1 VKARKVKQLDPAGA
15 LADNAERIV
24 RARLDEMCG
33 FMPRA
38 ADPAEVVALHDM
50 RIAAKRLRY
59 ILEVTGPAFG
69 AYARTA
75 VRMTKDL
82 QDLLGEIHD
91 CDVQIPEVSALLEH
105 LVAEDASVLA
115 TRAGGAD
122 DLAPGAVRRAPHR
135 ADYAGLMAL
144 IVHLRARRDLLFARF
159 LELWRDYERKGYRA
173 RLEFAVSERSE
184 VRPPPLAAPA
194 AEAIAGD
201 GASLAEAPAAAPAE
215 PDAAADPVAPAD
227 PAAPAV
233 LADPAV
239 PAVLAD
245 PAAPAESV
253 EPGAPDAEA

>member
-1 VKARKVKQLDPAGA
+1 MKARKVKRLDPAGA

-24 RARLDEMCG
+24 RVRLDEMCG

-38 ADPAEVVALHDM
+38 ADPEEVVALHDM

-75 VRMTKDL
+75 IRMTKDL

-91 CDVQIPEVSALLEH
+91 CDVQIPEVSAFLDQ

-115 TRAGGAD
+115 GRAGAAGD
-122 DLAPGAVRRAPHR
+122 IAPGAVRRAPHR
-135 ADYAGLMAL
+135 GDYAGLVAL

-159 LELWRDYERKGYRA
+159 LELWRDYERRGYRA

-184 VRPPPLAAPA
+184 PRPVPPPEPPVAPDP
-194 AEAIAGD
+194 EAIAGD
-201 GASLAEAPAAAPAE
+201 GAATPAGAEAPEPEAVAADGAARPAE
-215 PDAAADPVAPAD
+215 EAEPEPAPDAAA
-227 PAAPAV
+227 
-233 LADPAV
+233 
-239 PAVLAD
+239 
-245 PAAPAESV
+245 
-253 EPGAPDAEA
+253 